1 MHGLKVSKDKNLIQ
15 NLQKNV
21 HGQIWNNIKNGKTAH
36 VEILFDHMSDCIYK
50 KRTNAVGWK
59 CNFSFFIERIGRS
72 GGQKV
77 GKK

>member
-1 MHGLKVSKDKNLIQ
+1 
-15 NLQKNV
+15 
-21 HGQIWNNIKNGKTAH
+21 
-36 VEILFDHMSDCIYK
+36 MSDCIYK

-77 GKK
+77 GKKIIATRRSEGRTAGLQELCYCY